1 MKDIII
7 SMLTAILGSSFA
19 TGSEALK
26 TSVSSYN
33 ATAFEFAHTVNS
45 VAVKPV
51 AASIVAIVLVI
62 ELARITTRYEGDQK
76 TGTQVVAAAVLKA
89 VLLIVAI
96 QNVDLILGAINE
108 AGEKIIGATSAL
120 TPDAKA
126 GELSEAVSS
135 AVEDMDTI
143 DKAGLMLVLFVPWLL
158 ATLGSIAVKIVV
170 FIRFAELYIL
180 SSAATLPLA
189 FLGNQDTK
197 GISIGYLK
205 RYGGAVLHGVMI
217 IIIVAIYSMFQL
229 DAIDLSAVTGDTLL
243 STVTGNIGALIAG
256 PVFFLFLIFG
266 SGKLARSMLGDG

>member
-33 ATAFEFAHTVNS
+33 ATAFEFAQTVNS

-96 QNVDLILGAINE
+96 QNVDLILGAMNE
-108 AGEKIIGATSAL
+108 VGEKIIGATSAL

-158 ATLGSIAVKIVV
+158 ATLGSIAVKVIV

-180 SSAATLPLA
+180 SAAATLPLA